1 MMKKAVSQVTRGLS
15 KAPAQIQHRLIKAI
29 KASAHIKSHALF
41 FKAIIKNPWQIG
53 ACWPSSRKLA
63 EAMAAGIEI
72 PHQGLVVE
80 LGGGTGV
87 ITQAILNRGLPREKL
102 IVVEYSR
109 ELARYLSKRFKG
121 VNVICGDA
129 AQLTRLLGSDAS
141 QVQTIISSLPLLSL
155 PRHKVFTIEQE
166 LQKILTPGCRYIK
179 FTYDVKAEKLK
190 MNLPLQHHTQKTIW
204 FNVPPA
210 RVDVYEY
217 ASRGK

>member
-1 MMKKAVSQVTRGLS
+1 
-15 KAPAQIQHRLIKAI
+15 
-29 KASAHIKSHALF
+29 
-41 FKAIIKNPWQIG
+41 
-53 ACWPSSRKLA
+53 
-63 EAMAAGIEI
+63 MAAGIEI

-80 LGGGTGV
+80 LGGGTRV
-87 ITQAILNRGLPREKL
+87 ITQAILNRGLPREQL

-155 PRHKVFTIEQE
+155 PRHTVFTIEQE
-166 LQKILTPGCRYIK
+166 LKKILAPGCRYIK